1 MSQQNITQ
9 PESKKPK
16 NIMGY
21 SFHKTIFLFA
31 LILVIDGSF
40 FGKPVDATAL
50 EDVCRKT
57 FDQHFCLTN
66 FGWRS
71 GTKTAPIPALANL
84 AIGNVI
90 DNMNMTRIT
99 ITFLLYFTTDPQ
111 LHNVE
116 TECQNFYVP
125 ALSSIVSS
133 AYYNLNH
140 GQYRQL
146 GQQAT
151 QAFNAADQ
159 CQKAYATLF
168 QMAPFETY
176 IYNLKRLSNILE
188 VIADDFL

>member
-1 MSQQNITQ
+1 M
-9 PESKKPK
+9 EF
-16 NIMGY
+16 
-21 SFHKTIFLFA
+21 SFLKTIFLFA

-50 EDVCRKT
+50 EDICRKT

-66 FGWRS
+66 FGWKWS
-71 GTKTAPIPALANL
+71 TKTAPIPVLANL
-84 AIGNVI
+84 AIENVI
-90 DNMNMTRIT
+90 DNMNMTRNMID
-99 ITFLLYFTTDPQ
+99 FLLYFTTDPQ

-116 TECQNFYVP
+116 TECNNFYVP
-125 ALSSIVSS
+125 AFSSIVSS
-133 AYYNLNH
+133 ASYNLNH
-140 GQYRQL
+140 GQYSQL

-168 QMAPFETY
+168 KMAPFETY